1 MNLLLDSHVAIWMLY
16 DKSHLSRA
24 AVEAL
29 EDERNELKVS
39 YATLWELT
47 MKIQRGGL
55 PILGSSVLYLMQEL
69 PSIDVSLLRIR
80 RQHILA
86 VEELPYFH
94 RDPFDR
100 MLIAQAAVEGMTL
113 VTADAA
119 MKQYNVPLLW

>member
-1 MNLLLDSHVAIWMLY
+1 MLY